1 MHLEL
6 RKVSLALL
14 MSMLCLVSFAQRTI
28 QGTIKDNT
36 GEPLIGVSIVSG
48 NNGGTV
54 TDLNGDFT
62 LNNVSD
68 GAILKISYV
77 GYKRQSI
84 KVGNQTKFNIVM
96 QSDDKTLDELVV
108 VGYGVMKKRDLTG
121 SISSIKSSDLEKV
134 ASANAMQAMQ
144 AKILGLDITQS
155 SGQAGGGHHGRDP
168 GQLEED
174 FRHHRRDR
182 LDRLPDQ
189 HPGLERSGGSRPCG

>member
-6 RKVSLALL
+6 RKVSLSLL

-77 GYKRQSI
+77 GYKKQSI

-108 VGYGVMKKRDLTG
+108 VG
-121 SISSIKSSDLEKV
+121 
-134 ASANAMQAMQ
+134 
-144 AKILGLDITQS
+144 
-155 SGQAGGGHHGRDP
+155 
-168 GQLEED
+168 
-174 FRHHRRDR
+174 
-182 LDRLPDQ
+182 
-189 HPGLERSGGSRPCG
+189 

>member
-77 GYKRQSI
+77 GYKKQSI

-108 VGYGVMKKRDLTG
+108 VGYGVNIGCGKCALHR
-121 SISSIKSSDLEKV
+121 ISFDIIGFYLGRLCLPKSHL
-134 ASANAMQAMQ
+134 
-144 AKILGLDITQS
+144 
-155 SGQAGGGHHGRDP
+155 
-168 GQLEED
+168 
-174 FRHHRRDR
+174 F
-182 LDRLPDQ
+182 
-189 HPGLERSGGSRPCG
+189 RSGFVEMCG

>member
-77 GYKRQSI
+77 GYKKQSI

-144 AKILGLDITQS
+144 AKIPGLDITNLLVKQVVV
-155 SGQAGGGHHGRDP
+155 
-168 GQLEED
+168 LT
-174 FRHHRRDR
+174 
-182 LDRLPDQ
+182 
-189 HPGLERSGGSRPCG
+189 